1 MAEQECAI
9 HPDIVPFRV
18 CAFAAAMNWTKVNVM
33 KFRDVLAAI
42 LVTGVWGVNFSIIKL
57 GLNTLDPFVLA
68 GLRFLFCAIPA
79 VFFIRKPDVPMK
91 VVALYGLIFGV
102 GLWGMVN
109 LGVRLGASAGV
120 SSLVL
125 QFSAFLT
132 IFMGYVFLKEPIGRQ
147 KLAGFS
153 MALIG
158 LIVIMSLT
166 DGSVTPLGLAMV
178 LFGAVSWS
186 LANIVM
192 KKSRTKNVF
201 GFLVWACLFA
211 PLPLFV
217 MAYLAGGARVYA
229 NFGDNLNAIAVF
241 SVLFQAYPTTLIG
254 YWVWNSLLSKYPVSS
269 VAPLSLLVPVFGFA
283 GSAVIFGE
291 VIGSEKIAAS
301 LLILSGLTV
310 ALYGDKVKR
319 LFTRTS
325 TA

>member
-1 MAEQECAI
+1 
-9 HPDIVPFRV
+9 
-18 CAFAAAMNWTKVNVM
+18 M
-33 KFRDVLAAI
+33 KMRDVLAAI
-42 LVTGVWGVNFSIIKL
+42 LVTGVWGVNFSVIKL

-91 VVALYGLIFGV
+91 VVALYGVLFGV

-120 SSLVL
+120 SSLAL

-132 IFMGYVFLKEPIGRQ
+132 IFMGYVFLKEKISRQQLIGFTLA
-147 KLAGFS
+147 LAG
-153 MALIG
+153 LIFI
-158 LIVIMSLT
+158 LSLT
-166 DGSVTPLGLAMV
+166 DGSVTLLGLAMV
-178 LFGAVSWS
+178 LFGAVNWS

-192 KKSRTKNVF
+192 KKSKTKNVF

-211 PLPLFV
+211 PVPLFF
-217 MAYLAGGARVYA
+217 MAYLAGGAKVYM
-229 NFGDNLNAIAVF
+229 NLNDNLNAMAIF

-291 VIGSEKIAAS
+291 VIGGEKIAAS

-310 ALYGDKVKR
+310 ALYGNKVKNLLAR
-319 LFTRTS
+319 PS
-325 TA
+325 TV